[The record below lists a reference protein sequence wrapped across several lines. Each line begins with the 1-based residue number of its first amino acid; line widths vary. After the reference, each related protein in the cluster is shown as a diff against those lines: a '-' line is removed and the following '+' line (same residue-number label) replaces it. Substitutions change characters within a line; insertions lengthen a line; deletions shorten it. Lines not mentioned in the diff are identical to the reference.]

1 MLWFFRH
8 SQRRDIPGVAVAFSG
23 SDDEAN
29 EAFDRIGAA
38 FELLRKYGTRTLTDL
53 RRNTDGI
60 FVWATAG
67 ARGEW
72 HREARLVVLEETHVL
87 EPSTSC
93 QDIAS
98 TLVHESTH
106 ARLDRLG
113 FQYTPELRERIER
126 ACFRRQLAFARRL
139 PDAGNLILEVQD
151 QLARPRDYLTR
162 EAFRARIVG
171 KLIELGV
178 PKWIAY
184 AIEYVS
190 RPPPSNQSLELDL
203 CTRSQGS
210 RAAASQPSRSA
221 SKE

>member
-8 SQRRDIPGVAVAFSG
+8 SQRRHILGVPVAFSG

-29 EAFDRIGAA
+29 EAFGRIGGA

-67 ARGEW
+67 ALGEW

-87 EPSTSC
+87 EPTTSC

-98 TLVHESTH
+98 TLVHEGTH

-113 FQYTPELRERIER
+113 FEYAPELRERIEKL
-126 ACFRRQLAFARRL
+126 CFRRELAFARRL
-139 PDAGNLILEVQD
+139 PDAGNLILQAED
-151 QLARPRDYLTR
+151 QLARPPDYLTR
-162 EAFRARIVG
+162 EAFRARIIG

-178 PKWIAY
+178 PKWVAY
-184 AIEYVS
+184 AIERIS
-190 RPPPSNQSLELDL
+190 RRDR
-203 CTRSQGS
+203 TV
-210 RAAASQPSRSA
+210 
-221 SKE
+221 